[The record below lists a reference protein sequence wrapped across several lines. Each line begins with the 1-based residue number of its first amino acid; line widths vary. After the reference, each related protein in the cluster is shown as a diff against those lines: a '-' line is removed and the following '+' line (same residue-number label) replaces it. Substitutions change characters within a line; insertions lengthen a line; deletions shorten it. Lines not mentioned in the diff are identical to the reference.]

1 MLNYMLHEFQLPDY
15 KCFNLNTRV
24 LNPRSE
30 RESERER
37 EERERERL
45 ERGRERERERGGRL
59 RERERNKC
67 MEV

>member
-1 MLNYMLHEFQLPDY
+1 MLNDMLHEFQLPDY

-37 EERERERL
+37 ERERERK
-45 ERGRERERERGGRL
+45 RERGGAEGVQ
-59 RERERNKC
+59 ER
-67 MEV
+67 